1 MFRSVPAAAAATCL
15 ALTGCAQL
23 AAPLLKPNVS
33 AEPAEIAAGEF
44 ALDQTH
50 ASILF
55 KIDHLGFS
63 TYIGRFETFDA
74 SLDFD
79 AEDPP
84 SARVEAVIDMTSLDI
99 ANDEFAETLMGP
111 QWFDAEQYPEAV
123 FKTLGLKVVGENEAV
138 ISGDLTLKG
147 VTQAIEIEATFNGG
161 ANDRLRG
168 AYVVGFSGR
177 TVIDRTDFGVDRFS
191 GLIADEVVIEIE
203 VEFLQQ

>member
-1 MFRSVPAAAAATCL
+1 MFRSAYAIAAIACL
-15 ALTGCAQL
+15 AVTGCAQL
-23 AAPLLKPNVS
+23 AAPFLKPDVT
-33 AEPAEIAAGEF
+33 AEPTEISAGAF
-44 ALDQTH
+44 ALDPTH

-63 TYIGRFETFDA
+63 TYIGRFESFDA

-79 AEDPP
+79 AEDPAA
-84 SARVEAVIDMTSLDI
+84 ARVEAVVDMTSLDL

-111 QWFDAEQYPEAV
+111 QWFDAGQYPEAV
-123 FKTLGLKVVGENEAV
+123 FRSLGLKVVGDNEAV
-138 ISGDLTLKG
+138 ISGDLTLHG
-147 VTQAIEIEATFNGG
+147 MTQAIEIEATFNGG

-203 VEFLQQ
+203 AEFLQQ